1 MSVPYWRLN
10 NATTIAYGIF
20 NQWKKAECIKD
31 NSLLAIRN
39 AYEDLLSYLVKKA
52 PCFIE
57 IAGYRVIEWV
67 HEAG

>member
-1 MSVPYWRLN
+1 MQQPLHMVYLTSGRRQSALK
-10 NATTIAYGIF
+10 TT
-20 NQWKKAECIKD
+20 
-31 NSLLAIRN
+31 AIRN

-67 HEAG
+67 HEAGQRG